1 MIDQQAVAAALAQLL
16 TLSALKFLLIGTVIG
31 LVFGVIPGLGGT
43 TAIALL
49 TPITFSMEKFDA
61 IILMAGI
68 MASTP
73 TSGAVT
79 AILINTPGT
88 APNAATCLDGYPMA
102 KQGKAGLAI
111 GASSMAS
118 GIGGLLGIAFLIAV
132 IPITREIVL
141 LFKPPE
147 FFLLAILG
155 LVSVAVSTQDR
166 LLRGLIVGGFG
177 LLISFIGYES
187 VTGEVRYDFGLEYL
201 WDGLKLVPAMIGL
214 FAIAEM
220 INLWAKGGSVVED
233 PSKQTIDFKQVLAG
247 CWAPFQHWG
256 TTLRGSAIGT
266 LIGAL
271 PGVGGTVAAF
281 LAYTVAIGVSKDPQS
296 FGKGNIIGVIAPESA
311 NNAKEG
317 GSLVPTLAFGI
328 PGSAEMAVFLGVLV
342 LHGLAPGPTIVI
354 EHMDIIWTLIL
365 SLTAAGVLASIIT
378 LGSARWLAKLTLIDS
393 RTLVPVVIAFALI
406 GSYSLNNEIL
416 DVFVSLGFGVV
427 GFVFMRLGFPR
438 LTLPIALVLGQ
449 IMETSYLQSLR
460 IGDGTLKIFLASW
473 PSRILVL
480 CILLSI
486 FLPALKFLYTKM
498 RSAPVAVKG

>member
-1 MIDQQAVAAALAQLL
+1 MIDQQALAAGLSQLF
-16 TLSALKFLLIGTVIG
+16 TLSALKFLLIGTIIG

-49 TPITFSMEKFDA
+49 TPITFAMGKYEA

-88 APNAATCLDGYPMA
+88 APNAATCIDGYPLA

-111 GASSMAS
+111 GAASMAS
-118 GIGGLLGIAFLIAV
+118 GIGGLLGIAFLIAI

-166 LLRGLIVGGFG
+166 LLRGLIVGGLG
-177 LLISFIGYES
+177 LLISFVGYES
-187 VTGEVRYDFGLEYL
+187 VTGEVRYAFGIEYL
-201 WDGLKLVPAMIGL
+201 WDGFKIVPAMIGL

-233 PSKQTIDFKQVLAG
+233 PSNQKIDKRQVLAG
-247 CWAPFQHWG
+247 CWLPIKHWA

-266 LIGAL
+266 GIGAL

-281 LAYTVAIGVSKDPQS
+281 LAYSVTAGLSKDRQS
-296 FGKGNIIGVIAPESA
+296 FGKGNILGVIAPESA

-354 EHMDIIWTLIL
+354 EHMDVIWTLIL
-365 SLTAAGVLASIIT
+365 ALTAAGVLASIIT
-378 LGSARWLAKLTLIDS
+378 IATAGPMAKLTLIDS
-393 RTLVPVVIAFALI
+393 RTLVPVVVAFALI

-416 DVFVSLGFGVV
+416 DVFVSLAFGII

-460 IGDGTLKIFLASW
+460 IGDGSLKIFFTSW
-473 PSRILVL
+473 PSRILLL
-480 CILLSI
+480 CIVVSI
-486 FLPALKFLYTKM
+486 CLPALKIAREKFRAK
-498 RSAPVAVKG
+498 PVEA